1 MTVQE
6 MQEAI
11 DALQKQ
17 ILSLVNSPGYFNDK
31 LKQAQRVDLEKQI
44 ETLQKS
50 IKTAEKTKGHQ
61 QLEADRELIW
71 SKGLSKHVFL
81 RKAEKDNGKPMLLI
95 RKNDVD
101 MSMYQLQ
108 FNVDDLTDK
117 IIGNPNIKSPIME
130 LLKTFDTK
138 KDGGMEE
145 NLERGLKFLIN
156 YIRIHTK
163 NTLSS
168 VPNWSN
174 HIDDPC
180 LHYIPLEIEE
190 GPTPCWDQFLDRVDL
205 KDEFLA
211 FIWSIFDVRDKGRQ
225 IFWLRDSGAGGK
237 SSVVRALEAWLG
249 EAARTISLDNLK
261 NTHGAEALA
270 YRRLLIDP
278 DSNLVYAISDS
289 LVHKITG
296 ADTVNV
302 NPKGRSMYSVNMY
315 AKILFMSNY
324 LPQISADKKNEKTR
338 LIFSELRPRQGDAR
352 GQDIGWENGLLTEKK
367 ALLFKAKQAYER
379 LVRNFEI
386 STERVNYSIL
396 ETGEIEFIY
405 EFMEKKGYVLNPKAT
420 ILRSVFIAELEKAHK
435 LRSTE
440 RMHSLTFRETYT
452 RFLIERGVTHKRT
465 RNPVGG
471 EITHL
476 IGIGVV
482 PKEEPEDVIL

>member
-1 MTVQE
+1 
-6 MQEAI
+6 
-11 DALQKQ
+11 
-17 ILSLVNSPGYFNDK
+17 
-31 LKQAQRVDLEKQI
+31 
-44 ETLQKS
+44 
-50 IKTAEKTKGHQ
+50 
-61 QLEADRELIW
+61 
-71 SKGLSKHVFL
+71 
-81 RKAEKDNGKPMLLI
+81 
-95 RKNDVD
+95 
-101 MSMYQLQ
+101 
-108 FNVDDLTDK
+108 
-117 IIGNPNIKSPIME
+117 
-130 LLKTFDTK
+130 
-138 KDGGMEE
+138 
-145 NLERGLKFLIN
+145 
-156 YIRIHTK
+156 
-163 NTLSS
+163 
-168 VPNWSN
+168 
-174 HIDDPC
+174 
-180 LHYIPLEIEE
+180 LEIEE
-190 GPTPCWDQFLDRVDL
+190 GPTPCWDQFLDRVDI

-211 FIWSIFDVRDKGRQ
+211 FIWSIFDVRDRGRQ

-338 LIFSELRPRQGDAR
+338 LIFSELRPRQGNAR
-352 GQDIGWENGLLTEKK
+352 GQDIGWENGLLAEKK
-367 ALLFKAKQAYER
+367 ALLFKAKQAYEK
-379 LVRNFEI
+379 LVKNFEI

-405 EFMEKKGYVLNPKAT
+405 EFMGKKGYVLDPKAT
-420 ILRSVFIAELEKAHK
+420 ILRSVFIADLEKAHK

-440 RMHSLTFRETYT
+440 RTHALTFRETYT